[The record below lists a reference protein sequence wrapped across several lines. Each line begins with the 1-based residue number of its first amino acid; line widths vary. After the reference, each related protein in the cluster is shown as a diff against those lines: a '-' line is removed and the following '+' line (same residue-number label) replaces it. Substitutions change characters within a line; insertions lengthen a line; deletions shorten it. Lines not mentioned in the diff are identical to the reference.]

1 MLLKQLSKRVGILPD
16 DLSEKIMKLN
26 EETLEQIADDIFD
39 IKSIED
45 LAKYLKQ

>member
-1 MLLKQLSKRVGILPD
+1 
-16 DLSEKIMKLN
+16 MKLN